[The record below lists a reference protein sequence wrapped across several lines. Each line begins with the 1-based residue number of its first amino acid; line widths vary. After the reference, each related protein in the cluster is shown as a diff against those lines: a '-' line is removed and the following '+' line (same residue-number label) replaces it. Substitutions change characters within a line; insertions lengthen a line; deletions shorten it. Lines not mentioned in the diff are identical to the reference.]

1 MQSRKLGV
9 FNFVTSMMATTLRT
23 GVGISSTPRAVEP
36 EKMLKL
42 FDMEGCPYCR
52 LVREALTELDLDA
65 EIYPCPKGGQ
75 RYRGEVIEK
84 GGKAQ
89 FPFLQDP
96 NTGIDMYE
104 SLAIVEYLFN
114 TYGKQELPLKWQ
126 MGQLQTIGSSL
137 VGAARPGKGLSKKM
151 SRAPAKLLHLY
162 SFESSPYAR
171 LVREYL
177 CELEIPYV
185 LRNCGR
191 TELGE
196 WLLPALRNS
205 FNVHPNSELKNRRAL
220 QKMTGQMSIPYL
232 IDPNTDTAMFESAD
246 IIAYLKET
254 YAEEGH

>member
-1 MQSRKLGV
+1 MQSKKMGAL
-9 FNFVTSMMATTLRT
+9 NFVSSMVASALRT
-23 GVGISSTPRAVEP
+23 GVGISSTPRVVEP

-75 RYRGEVIEK
+75 RYRGEAIEK
-84 GGKAQ
+84 GGKTQ

-96 NTGIDMYE
+96 NTDIEMYE
-104 SLAIVEYLFN
+104 SLAIVEYLFK
-114 TYGKQELPLKWQ
+114 TYGKQELPLKWR

-137 VGAARPGKGLSKKM
+137 AGVARQGRGLSKKA
-151 SRAPAKLLHLY
+151 SCAPAKLLELY

-196 WLLPALRNS
+196 WLLPVLRNT
-205 FNVHPNSELKNRRAL
+205 FKVQPNSELKNRQAL
-220 QKMTGQMSIPYL
+220 QEMTGQMSIPYL

-246 IIAYLKET
+246 IIAYLEVS
-254 YAEEGH
+254 YAE

>member
-1 MQSRKLGV
+1 MQSSKIGIL
-9 FNFVTSMMATTLRT
+9 NFATSMMATALRT
-23 GVGISSTPRAVEP
+23 GVGISSKPRVVEP
-36 EKMLKL
+36 EQMLKL

-75 RYRGEVIEK
+75 RYRAEVIGK

-96 NTGIDMYE
+96 NTGIEMYE
-104 SLAIVEYLFN
+104 SLGIIEYLFN

-137 VGAARPGKGLSKKM
+137 VGVARVGRGLSKKP
-151 SRAPAKLLHLY
+151 SRAPAKLLQLY

-177 CELEIPYV
+177 CELELPYI

-196 WLLPALRNS
+196 WLLPPLRNT
-205 FNVHPNSELKNRRAL
+205 FNVHPNSQLKNRRAL
-220 QKMTGQMSIPYL
+220 QEMTGKMSIPYL
-232 IDPNTDTAMFESAD
+232 IDPNTDIAMFESAV
-246 IIAYLKET
+246 IIAYLTET
-254 YAEEGH
+254 YAE